1 MKSIKIKLALIANL
15 MAVLCLVILGV
26 VTFMFVKNE
35 IYTEVVNAE
44 TNYVKTA
51 KNSMESFRARNT
63 AALKSL
69 EKNILKHSLSRLD
82 NQEALM
88 QFVGQDLKTF
98 RDAGRFLA
106 VYIAQPS
113 GELLISDPDSDS
125 KNLDFGIYG
134 KADNYDA
141 RTRDYYKEALKTN
154 EIHITPSYIDVTTG
168 LPCFTYAVALHKD
181 GKFIG
186 VLAVDVLVTD
196 LQKEFEN
203 LPGRTFVFDSENQV
217 FASTDKEMLN
227 SNNDISV
234 IANVAKERADY
245 EHFEYIKPEDKSE
258 RFGICAR
265 TMGNYTVCVGENISK
280 IESPVYK
287 IAFIQITIVIFTS
300 IASVILLYFII
311 SYFLSPL
318 SFIQSGLNSFFDFI
332 NHKTQDISTISIN
345 TSDELAQMAKAI
357 NENILATKQGLDQD
371 KQAVKESV

>member
-113 GELLISDPDSDS
+113 GELLVSDPDSDS

-134 KADNYDA
+134 AKQII
-141 RTRDYYKEALKTN
+141 TMLGQ
-154 EIHITPSYIDVTTG
+154 EII
-168 LPCFTYAVALHKD
+168 
-181 GKFIG
+181 
-186 VLAVDVLVTD
+186 
-196 LQKEFEN
+196 
-203 LPGRTFVFDSENQV
+203 
-217 FASTDKEMLN
+217 
-227 SNNDISV
+227 
-234 IANVAKERADY
+234 
-245 EHFEYIKPEDKSE
+245 IKKP
-258 RFGICAR
+258 
-265 TMGNYTVCVGENISK
+265 
-280 IESPVYK
+280 
-287 IAFIQITIVIFTS
+287 
-300 IASVILLYFII
+300 
-311 SYFLSPL
+311 
-318 SFIQSGLNSFFDFI
+318 
-332 NHKTQDISTISIN
+332 
-345 TSDELAQMAKAI
+345 
-357 NENILATKQGLDQD
+357 
-371 KQAVKESV
+371 